1 MYFFNN
7 PSIWPLYGSII
18 VPQTFF
24 MLAVYAA
31 MYLVVYPFYALLSF
45 LAFGPFGVIS
55 AFFTVLQYSN
65 MILNFLISVVFMPG
79 ARDLIFDA
87 VLSREGQAEL
97 VIQLKLRRKTHKQC
111 IEKLKVAV
119 AFLFEKLPFL
129 IFHEVLILFAGMIPA
144 VGPCLV
150 ILIRAPCKGRSL
162 HSRYYKLKG
171 WDKHQIREFDIRN
184 RGSYMGIGVAALLL
198 EFIPFLTI
206 LTLFTNTVGAALWT
220 IHLESQL
227 VQKDGV
233 DTAKTGSNTAFVT
246 GAELRSQEETSV
258 LV

>member
-1 MYFFNN
+1 
-7 PSIWPLYGSII
+7 
-18 VPQTFF
+18 
-24 MLAVYAA
+24 MLAVYIA
-31 MYLVVYPFYALLSF
+31 MYLMVYPFYALLSF

-97 VIQLKLRRKTHKQC
+97 VIQLKLRRRTHKEC
-111 IEKLKVAV
+111 IEKLRIFV
-119 AFLFEKLPFL
+119 AFLLEKLPL
-129 IFHEVLILFAGMIPA
+129 LILHEILILLAGMIPV

-150 ILIRAPCKGRSL
+150 VLIRAPCKGRSL

-171 WDKHQIREFDIRN
+171 WDKHQIKEFDTHN
-184 RGSYMGIGVAALLL
+184 RGSYTGMGAAALLL
-198 EFIPFLTI
+198 EFVPFLTI
-206 LTLFTNTVGAALWT
+206 LTMFTNTIGAALWT

-227 VQKDGV
+227 VQVDGV

-246 GAELRSQEETSV
+246 GTELRPQEETSV